1 MITQNE
7 FASVVTLILFSL
19 TANSPFL
26 ACANWDPAFLLSQR
40 PLEDWRVALCPNP
53 LIF

>member
-7 FASVVTLILFSL
+7 FASIVALILFSL

-26 ACANWDPAFLLSQR
+26 ACANWDPCVFAAAASSGRLESCSLS
-40 PLEDWRVALCPNP
+40 
-53 LIF
+53 

>member
-7 FASVVTLILFSL
+7 FASIITLILISL

-26 ACANWDPAFLLSQR
+26 ACDNWDPCIFALTASSGR
-40 PLEDWRVALCPNP
+40 LESCSLP
-53 LIF
+53 